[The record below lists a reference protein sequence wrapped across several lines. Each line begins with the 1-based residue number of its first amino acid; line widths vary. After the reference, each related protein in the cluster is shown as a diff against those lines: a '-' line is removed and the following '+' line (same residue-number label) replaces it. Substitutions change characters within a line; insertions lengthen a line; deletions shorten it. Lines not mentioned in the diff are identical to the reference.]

1 MTHVSLNMVLQGVHY
16 VLCFFSLPPIPRQR
30 SAAIGCTKKYQSIG
44 VYTRIALRAL
54 KVSYSDVGEGA
65 VAVNCEKTQFFLNT
79 LYNKGVFRASRKYD
93 LTPNLLLGVTHKS
106 NLELFGMHI
115 FMFYYHG

>member
-1 MTHVSLNMVLQGVHY
+1 M
-16 VLCFFSLPPIPRQR
+16 PPLRRPH
-30 SAAIGCTKKYQSIG
+30 SAAIGFTKKNPVNRSDC
-44 VYTRIALRAL
+44 TLALRRH
-54 KVSYSDVGEGA
+54 VGEGA